1 MTVSLD
7 LCELHDIPE
16 NDARGFSINTP
27 GGIQEI
33 FIVRKNDEYFGYIN
47 RCPHTGVNLD
57 WQLHRFLSL
66 DGTEIQCATHG
77 ARFRIR
83 DGFCTWGPCQ
93 GQSLVPVSTYIDNN
107 RLRVKTTDHLPDIK
121 SIKYNGK

>member
-1 MTVSLD
+1 MTEVVD
-7 LCELHDIPE
+7 ICPVEDIPE
-16 NDARGFSINTP
+16 NDARGFCINIA
-27 GGIQEI
+27 GGTREI
-33 FIVRKNDEYFGYIN
+33 FIVRKDGEYFGYIN

-57 WQLHRFLSL
+57 WQPHRYLSQ

-93 GQSLVPVSTYIDNN
+93 GQSLAQVSLVCDKD
-107 RLRVKTTDHLPDIK
+107 RLKVVTDFLPDIL
-121 SIKYNGK
+121 